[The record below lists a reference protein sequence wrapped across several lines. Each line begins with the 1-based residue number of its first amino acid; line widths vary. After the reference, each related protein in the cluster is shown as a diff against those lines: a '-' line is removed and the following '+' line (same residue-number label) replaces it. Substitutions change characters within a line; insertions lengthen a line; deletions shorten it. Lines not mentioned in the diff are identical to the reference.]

1 MDVFYFYTCV
11 TAVKHTVFQENM
23 TENES
28 YKQKEISFEIKILIE
43 FEYLSI
49 QSMMII
55 QRCYIYLHEQCNSE

>member
-1 MDVFYFYTCV
+1 MIMDVFYFYMCV

-28 YKQKEISFEIKILIE
+28 YNKKEINFEIKILIE
-43 FEYLSI
+43 IEYLSI

-55 QRCYIYLHEQCNSE
+55 

>member
-1 MDVFYFYTCV
+1 MIMDVFYFYTCV

-28 YKQKEISFEIKILIE
+28 YNKKEINFEIKILIE

-49 QSMMII
+49 QSII
-55 QRCYIYLHEQCNSE
+55 TIYSTTLLFILT